1 MSPRIPR
8 VLLVVG
14 LALIGSATLLV
25 GAEAAYRYRTARSVQ
40 VRYYRH
46 ARVQRALERDVDYNG
61 VVHINRFG
69 FRGPDFDSIKA
80 PGTTR
85 IILVGASTTFDPC
98 ALRDR
103 ETWGARLEQSL
114 RELVPGR
121 QFEVINAGVP
131 GFPML
136 EQVIRLQ
143 TELYAFAPDV
153 FVLYAG
159 HGIVSAAD
167 ARLHTAGSAHTPDAA
182 PVVTAHENWLRKHSR
197 LYERLRPQWP
207 TEAGS
212 VTLNN
217 EQWNSAVDNA
227 ARDFERHLT
236 HYTLIARSMGAKVVF
251 AEVNRVTGDRAPGQF
266 NAAERAAW
274 QMFGTPPEVIHAGY
288 QRFHAIWQSVAD
300 SVGATFIPAADMAIT
315 GPENFCPGDAIH
327 FNTAGSAAMGRRL
340 AEQLLARGVVTR

>member
-1 MSPRIPR
+1 MLITC
-8 VLLVVG
+8 

-25 GAEAAYRYRTARSVQ
+25 AAEAAYRYRTARRHARGVQ

-46 ARVQRALERDVDYNG
+46 ARLQRALVRDVDYDG

-114 RELVPGR
+114 RELAPAR
-121 QFEVINAGVP
+121 KFEVINAGVP

-136 EQVIRLQ
+136 DQVIRLQ

-167 ARLHTAGSAHTPDAA
+167 AGLAKAESTQTPDAA
-182 PVVTAHENWLRKHSR
+182 PVSWPGEDWLRKHSR
-197 LYERLRPQWP
+197 LYERLRSQAR
-207 TEAGS
+207 TEAGK
-212 VTLNN
+212 VALDHA
-217 EQWNSAVDNA
+217 QWARAVDNS
-227 ARDFERHLT
+227 ARDFERQLT
-236 HYTLIARSMGAKVVF
+236 NFTVIARSMGAKVVF
-251 AEVNRVTGDRAPGQF
+251 AEVNRMTGERAPEQF
-266 NAAERAAW
+266 SAAERTAW
-274 QMFGTPPEVIHAGY
+274 QMFGTPAEVIHAGY
-288 QRFHAIWQSVAD
+288 QRFDDVWQSVAD
-300 SVGATFIPAADMAIT
+300 RADATFITAADMAIT
-315 GPENFCPGDAIH
+315 GAENFCPGDPIH

-340 AEQLLARGVVTR
+340 AEQLLAREVVTR